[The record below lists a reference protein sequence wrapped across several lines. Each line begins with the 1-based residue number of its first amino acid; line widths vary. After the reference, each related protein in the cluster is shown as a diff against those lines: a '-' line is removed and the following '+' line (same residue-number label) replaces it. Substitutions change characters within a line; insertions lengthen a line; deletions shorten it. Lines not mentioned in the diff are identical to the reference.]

1 MKKLLLLTMLLVLAP
16 RGMLMA
22 DSFKLDAVCKADIIV
37 NLKDNKTSV
46 PTKEESKIKFLKVTN
61 GAVYFNGDMFNS
73 GKEADSVLTNISNRN
88 HGIKVTKQ
96 DGVIFV
102 SELPDNRQ
110 DMLYVYK
117 CK

>member
-1 MKKLLLLTMLLVLAP
+1 MKKILLMMLLFV
-16 RGMLMA
+16 GTTSMLMA
-22 DSFKLDAVCKADIIV
+22 DSFKLDVVCKADIIV

-73 GKEADSVLTNISNRN
+73 GKEADSILTNISNRN